1 IRADTRTV
9 SDVCSLNWNGIEL
22 RKRLLV
28 GNEPIVYFDFHG
40 DRIGARAIANV
51 HANGKRPIKDGFELL
66 GRRFYGNALILADD
80 GRTSPRVTP
89 KQIAPAVYFFR
100 EDGH

>member
-1 IRADTRTV
+1 LETNQLFISISMATGSV
-9 SDVCSLNWNGIEL
+9 H
-22 RKRLLV
+22 
-28 GNEPIVYFDFHG
+28 EP
-40 DRIGARAIANV
+40 ANV